1 MDGVNLE
8 FTPEALDLIVDKA
21 IEYKL
26 GARGLRAIVESIMI
40 DPMFEVPSNKV
51 DKFVVTADFALKQ
64 LQNANF
70 EAVSFSE
77 AK

>member
-1 MDGVNLE
+1 
-8 FTPEALDLIVDKA
+8 
-21 IEYKL
+21 
-26 GARGLRAIVESIMI
+26 VESIMI